1 MKKQI
6 AIIGVLCLSAT
17 AGLKAQEGFRYPYIY
32 NGNTNIIVSRDS
44 QGGVKEGNIR
54 DVATDPWVTVETT
67 TNPDPDTQ
75 DETPTIIHVT
85 PIHTETDAENRVAS
99 IFEVGEVPGDED
111 ALVAR
116 PAVTSSQYCAQ
127 EYGTNGEVWRM
138 PTQRELM
145 LIYVMNDQLAYPLKS
160 EKDESVQAYYDKHR
174 DEDEFAN
181 SEKIDAD
188 GNPLNT
194 FYWSAT
200 RYTPDGDVMG
210 DAWSVCFSS
219 PEQATKSGQTTGYA
233 KATLNFVRCV
243 RDIQEINGKLYAADA
258 SGKFNIE
265 VGN

>member
-1 MKKQI
+1 MKKQM
-6 AIIGVLCLSAT
+6 AIISMLCLAAA

-54 DVATDPWVTVETT
+54 DVATTPWIKVETT
-67 TNPDPDTQ
+67 ANPDPDTNKG
-75 DETPTIIHVT
+75 TPNIIHVT
-85 PIHTETDAENRVAS
+85 PIHTEREDANCVAS
-99 IFEVGEVPGDED
+99 MFEVGKVPGDEG

-116 PAVTSSQYCAQ
+116 PAVTSSQYCAR
-127 EYGTNGEVWRM
+127 EYGTKEEAWRM

-145 LIYVMNDQLAYPLKS
+145 VIYVMNDQLDSPLKS
-160 EKDESVQAYYDKHR
+160 EQDPAVKDYYSKHQ
-174 DEDEFAN
+174 EEF
-181 SEKIDAD
+181 SDTEKIDAD
-188 GNPLNT
+188 GNALNT

-219 PEQATKSGQTTGYA
+219 PKQATKSGQTTGYA
-233 KATLNFVRCV
+233 KATLNFVRCM
-243 RDIQEINGKLYAADA
+243 RDIKEINGKLYAADA
-258 SGKFNIE
+258 NGNFNIK

>member
-1 MKKQI
+1 MKKQM
-6 AIIGVLCLSAT
+6 AIISMLCLAAA

-54 DVATDPWVTVETT
+54 DVAKDPWVIVNTT
-67 TNPDPDTQ
+67 PNPDPDTQ
-75 DETPTIIHVT
+75 GETSDITHVT
-85 PIHTETDAENRVAS
+85 PIHTETDAANSVAS
-99 IFEVGEVPGDED
+99 IFEVGEVPGDAN

-116 PAVTSSQYCAQ
+116 PAVTASEYCAKT
-127 EYGTNGEVWRM
+127 YGMNNEVWRM

-160 EKDESVQAYYDKHR
+160 EKDESVRAYYEKHK
-174 DEDEFAN
+174 EELAN

-200 RYTPDGDVMG
+200 RYSPDGDING

-243 RDIQEINGKLYAADA
+243 RDIKEINGKLYAADA
-258 SGKFNIE
+258 NRNFNIE

>member
-1 MKKQI
+1 M
-6 AIIGVLCLSAT
+6 
-17 AGLKAQEGFRYPYIY
+17 
-32 NGNTNIIVSRDS
+32 
-44 QGGVKEGNIR
+44 KEGNIR
-54 DVATDPWVTVETT
+54 DVATTPWIKVETT
-67 TNPDPDTQ
+67 ANPDPDTNKG
-75 DETPTIIHVT
+75 TPNIIHVT
-85 PIHTETDAENRVAS
+85 PIHTEREDANCVAS
-99 IFEVGEVPGDED
+99 MFEVGKVPGDEG

-116 PAVTSSQYCAQ
+116 PAVTSSQYCAR
-127 EYGTNGEVWRM
+127 EYGTNEEAWSM

-160 EKDESVQAYYDKHR
+160 EKDESVRAYYEKHK
-174 DEDEFAN
+174 EELAN

-200 RYTPDGDVMG
+200 RYSPDGDATG

-233 KATLNFVRCV
+233 KATLNFVRCM
-243 RDIQEINGKLYAADA
+243 RDIKEINGKLYAADA
-258 SGKFNIE
+258 NGNFNIK

>member
-54 DVATDPWVTVETT
+54 DVAKDPWVTVETT
-67 TNPDPDTQ
+67 PNPDPDTKG
-75 DETPTIIHVT
+75 ETPNITHVT
-85 PIHTETDAENRVAS
+85 PIHTETDAANSVAS

-127 EYGTNGEVWRM
+127 LYGTNNEVWRM

-145 LIYVMNDQLAYPLKS
+145 LIYVMNDQLASPLKT
-160 EKDESVQAYYDKHR
+160 EKDQAVQDYYEKQDFTETDKV
-174 DEDEFAN
+174 D
-181 SEKIDAD
+181 SE

-243 RDIQEINGKLYAADA
+243 RDIKEINGKLYAADKN
-258 SGKFNIE
+258 GDFNIE

>member
-1 MKKQI
+1 MKKQM
-6 AIIGVLCLSAT
+6 AIISMLCLAAA

-54 DVATDPWVTVETT
+54 DVATTPWIKVETT
-67 TNPDPDTQ
+67 ANPDPDTNKG
-75 DETPTIIHVT
+75 TPNIIHVT
-85 PIHTETDAENRVAS
+85 PIHTESEDANCVAS
-99 IFEVGEVPGDED
+99 MFEVGKVPGDEG

-116 PAVTSSQYCAQ
+116 PAVTSSQYCAR
-127 EYGTNGEVWRM
+127 EYGTDEEAWRM

-145 LIYVMNDQLAYPLKS
+145 LIYVMNDQLDSPLKS
-160 EKDESVQAYYDKHR
+160 EQDPAVKDYYSKHQ
-174 DEDEFAN
+174 EEF
-181 SEKIDAD
+181 SDTEKIDAD
-188 GNPLNT
+188 GNALNT

-233 KATLNFVRCV
+233 KTTLNFVRCV
-243 RDIQEINGKLYAADA
+243 RDIKEEGGKLYAADKE
-258 SGKFNIE
+258 GKFTIE
-265 VGN
+265 VGQ

>member
-1 MKKQI
+1 MKKQM
-6 AIIGVLCLSAT
+6 AIISMLCLAAA

-54 DVATDPWVTVETT
+54 DVAKDPWVIVNTT
-67 TNPDPDTQ
+67 PNPDPDTRG
-75 DETPTIIHVT
+75 ETPDITHVT
-85 PIHTETDAENRVAS
+85 PIHTETDAENCVAS

-116 PAVTSSQYCAQ
+116 PAVTSSQYCAR
-127 EYGTNGEVWRM
+127 EYGTNEEAWRM

-160 EKDESVQAYYDKHR
+160 EKDESVRAYYETHK
-174 DEDEFAN
+174 EELAN

-210 DAWSVCFSS
+210 DTWSVCFSS

-233 KATLNFVRCV
+233 KTTLNFVRCV
-243 RDIQEINGKLYAADA
+243 RDIKEINGKLYAADKE
-258 SGKFNIE
+258 GKFTIE
-265 VGN
+265 VGQ

>member
-6 AIIGVLCLSAT
+6 VIIGVLCLSAT
-17 AGLKAQEGFRYPYIY
+17 VGLKAQEGFRYPYIY

-54 DVATDPWVTVETT
+54 DVAKDPWVIVNTT
-67 TNPDPDTQ
+67 PNPDPDTKG
-75 DETPTIIHVT
+75 ETPDITHVT
-85 PIHTETDAENRVAS
+85 PIHTETDAANSVAS
-99 IFEVGEVPGDED
+99 IFEVGEVPGDAN

-116 PAVTSSQYCAQ
+116 PAVTASEYCAKT
-127 EYGTNGEVWRM
+127 YGTNNEVWRM

-160 EKDESVQAYYDKHR
+160 EKDESVRAYYEKHK
-174 DEDEFAN
+174 EELAN

-243 RDIQEINGKLYAADA
+243 RDIKEIDGKLYAADA
-258 SGKFNIE
+258 SENFNIE

>member
-17 AGLKAQEGFRYPYIY
+17 VGLKAQEGFRYPYIY

-54 DVATDPWVTVETT
+54 DVAKDPWVIVNTT
-67 TNPDPDTQ
+67 PNPDPDTKG
-75 DETPTIIHVT
+75 ETPTITHVT
-85 PIHTETDAENRVAS
+85 PIHRETDAANSVAS
-99 IFEVGEVPGDED
+99 IFEVGEVPGDAN

-116 PAVTSSQYCAQ
+116 PAVTASEYCAKT
-127 EYGTNGEVWRM
+127 YGTSNEAWRM

-160 EKDESVQAYYDKHR
+160 EKDESVQAYYEKHK
-174 DEDEFAN
+174 DELAN

-200 RYTPDGDVMG
+200 RYSPDGDVNG

-243 RDIQEINGKLYAADA
+243 RDIKEINGKLYAADA

>member
-54 DVATDPWVTVETT
+54 DVAKDPWVTVKTT
-67 TNPDPDTQ
+67 SNPDPDTQ
-75 DETPTIIHVT
+75 DETPTITHAT
-85 PIHTETDAENRVAS
+85 PIHTEREDANCVAS
-99 IFEVGEVPGDED
+99 MFEVGKVPGDEG

-116 PAVTSSQYCAQ
+116 PAVTSSQYCAR
-127 EYGTNGEVWRM
+127 EYGTNEEAWRM

-145 LIYVMNDQLAYPLKS
+145 LIYVMNDQLDSPLKS
-160 EKDESVQAYYDKHR
+160 EQDPAVKDYYIKHK
-174 DEDEFAN
+174 DEDEF
-181 SEKIDAD
+181 SDTEKIDAA
-188 GNPLNT
+188 GNALNT

-200 RYTPDGDVMG
+200 RYSPDGDATG

-243 RDIQEINGKLYAADA
+243 RDIKEINGKLYAADNN
-258 SGKFNIE
+258 GDFNIE

>member
-1 MKKQI
+1 M
-6 AIIGVLCLSAT
+6 
-17 AGLKAQEGFRYPYIY
+17 
-32 NGNTNIIVSRDS
+32 
-44 QGGVKEGNIR
+44 KEGNIR
-54 DVATDPWVTVETT
+54 DVATTPWIKVETT
-67 TNPDPDTQ
+67 ANPDPDTNKG
-75 DETPTIIHVT
+75 TPNIIHVT
-85 PIHTETDAENRVAS
+85 PIHTEREDANCVAS
-99 IFEVGEVPGDED
+99 MFEVGKVPGDEG

-116 PAVTSSQYCAQ
+116 PAVTSSQYCAR
-127 EYGTNGEVWRM
+127 EYGTNEEAWRM

-160 EKDESVQAYYDKHR
+160 EKDESVRAYYEKHK
-174 DEDEFAN
+174 EELAN

-200 RYTPDGDVMG
+200 RYSPDGDATG

-233 KATLNFVRCV
+233 KATLNFVRCM
-243 RDIQEINGKLYAADA
+243 RDIKEINGKLYAADA
-258 SGKFNIE
+258 NGNFNIK